1 VKIILFGATG
11 MVGQGALRE
20 CLLDPGVTE
29 VLIVG
34 RTSSG
39 RKHAKIR
46 EIVHKDLY
54 DLSPIAPQ
62 LAGYDACF
70 FCLGVSSVG
79 MSEADY
85 TKVTNGLTLA
95 VARVLAQ
102 QNPQMVFLYISG
114 AGTDSTERS
123 KTMWARVKG
132 RTENDLLREPIRAAY
147 MLRPGYIQP
156 MHGVK
161 SKTPLYR
168 VFYVVLSW
176 LYPVIRLV
184 ARKYAITTEDL
195 GRAMIQIAKSGAPK
209 HILENSD
216 IEALASTQPIG

>member
-1 VKIILFGATG
+1 LKIILFGATG

-20 CLLDPGVTE
+20 CLLDPDVTE
-29 VLIVG
+29 ILIVG
-34 RTSSG
+34 RTPSA

-46 EIVHKDLY
+46 EIVHKDLS

-70 FCLGVSSVG
+70 FCLGISSVG
-79 MSEADY
+79 LSEADY
-85 TKVTNGLTLA
+85 TKITHDLTLA
-95 VARVLAQ
+95 VARVLAE
-102 QNPQMVFLYISG
+102 QNPQMVFLYVSG
-114 AGTDSTERS
+114 TGTDSSERG

-132 RTENDLLREPIRAAY
+132 RTENELLCEPFRAAY

-184 ARKYAITTEDL
+184 AQKYAITTEDL
-195 GRAMIQIAKSGAPK
+195 GRAMITIAKTGAPK
-209 HILENSD
+209 RVLENSD
-216 IEALASTQPIG
+216 IEAISLPH

>member
-1 VKIILFGATG
+1 
-11 MVGQGALRE
+11 
-20 CLLDPGVTE
+20 
-29 VLIVG
+29 
-34 RTSSG
+34 
-39 RKHAKIR
+39 
-46 EIVHKDLY
+46 
-54 DLSPIAPQ
+54 
-62 LAGYDACF
+62 
-70 FCLGVSSVG
+70 

-85 TKVTNGLTLA
+85 TRVTHDLTLA
-95 VARVLAQ
+95 VAHILAQ

-114 AGTDSTERS
+114 TGTDSTERG

-132 RTENDLLREPIRAAY
+132 RTENELLREPFRAAY

-176 LYPVIRLV
+176 LYPVIRLI

-195 GRAMIQIAKSGAPK
+195 GRAMIKIAKSGAPK
-209 HILENSD
+209 PILENSD
-216 IEALASTQPIG
+216 IEALSLSR

>member
-1 VKIILFGATG
+1 MKVILFGATG
-11 MVGQGALRE
+11 MVGQGVLRE
-20 CLLDPGVTE
+20 CLLDPDVTE
-29 VLIVG
+29 VLIIG
-34 RTSSG
+34 RTPTG

-46 EIVHKDLY
+46 EVVHKDLY
-54 DLSPIAPQ
+54 DLSPVAAH

-85 TKVTNGLTLA
+85 TKITHDLTLA
-95 VARVLAQ
+95 VAHVLAPL
-102 QNPQMVFLYISG
+102 NPQMTFLYVSG
-114 AGTDSTERS
+114 TGTDSTERG

-132 RTENDLLREPIRAAY
+132 RTENDLLREPFKSAY

-176 LYPVIRLV
+176 LYPVIRLF

-195 GRAMIQIAKSGAPK
+195 GRAMIKIPKSGAPK

-216 IEALASTQPIG
+216 IEALVSSR

>member
-1 VKIILFGATG
+1 MEILLFGATG
-11 MVGQGALRE
+11 MVGDGVLRWLIASPKANRVVAVSRKPLAVQHPKLETVIEADMFRLQHVDALR
-20 CLLDPGVTE
+20 DFNT
-29 VLIVG
+29 
-34 RTSSG
+34 
-39 RKHAKIR
+39 
-46 EIVHKDLY
+46 
-54 DLSPIAPQ
+54 
-62 LAGYDACF
+62 CF

-85 TKVTNGLTLA
+85 TKITHDLTLA
-95 VARVLAQ
+95 VAHVLAPL
-102 QNPQMVFLYISG
+102 NPQMTFLYVSG
-114 AGTDSTERS
+114 TGTDSTERG

-132 RTENDLLREPIRAAY
+132 RTENDLLREPFKSAY

-176 LYPVIRLV
+176 LYPVIRLF

-195 GRAMIQIAKSGAPK
+195 GRAMIKIPKSGAPK

-216 IEALASTQPIG
+216 IEALVSSR